1 MEWKTLN
8 TIRIYETDSHAR
20 RLQARVL
27 SCEEGENGWLVELDR
42 TIFYPT
48 GGGQPCD
55 TGTLGGADVTE
66 TLLRGETVLHRCTA
80 ALPVGADVT
89 GEIDWARRLDL
100 MQQHSG
106 EHLVSGL
113 IHARF
118 GYENVGFHLGADL
131 VTIDFNGEVD
141 EQALQELE
149 RAANEAVWA
158 DFAPHIWYPE
168 PDELAHLPYRSK
180 KALTGAVRLVQFG
193 DIDLCACCG
202 THVART
208 GEIGLIKLFSTTHFR
223 GGSRIEMACGGR
235 ALAVLNALCA
245 QNRDISVRLSA
256 KPAAVARL
264 ASERTEAQ
272 QRAAALEDRLF
283 ALLAQ
288 DGQTLRFEPPM
299 PPEKPPIFPMRF
311 IFFEAPGPENCLTI
325 WFIMS
330 NCLSSWLICSTFTP
344 APAAMRRLRLWLSTD
359 GFSRSKGVID
369 WMIASVR
376 EMAFSSSCAFL
387 RAPMFIPGIM
397 PARSCRLPMPLSWT
411 S

>member
-1 MEWKTLN
+1 MN

-27 SCEEGENGWLVELDR
+27 SCEESENGWLVELDR

-55 TGTLGGADVTE
+55 MGTLGGADVTE
-66 TLLRGETVLHRCTA
+66 TFLRGETVLHRCTA
-80 ALPVGADVT
+80 ALPAGADVT

-202 THVART
+202 THVAHT

-245 QNRDISVRLSA
+245 QNRQSPCRRPPPWHDWPPSGRRRSSAPPRWRTACLPCWHRTGRRSALSRPCRRRA
-256 KPAAVARL
+256 CAVWRTPW
-264 ASERTEAQ
+264 SGRTE
-272 QRAAALEDRLF
+272 RAAPCLPGRTARGTMPWPTRRATCAAL
-283 ALLAQ
+283 
-288 DGQTLRFEPPM
+288 
-299 PPEKPPIFPMRF
+299 
-311 IFFEAPGPENCLTI
+311 
-325 WFIMS
+325 
-330 NCLSSWLICSTFTP
+330 
-344 APAAMRRLRLWLSTD
+344 
-359 GFSRSKGVID
+359 
-369 WMIASVR
+369 
-376 EMAFSSSCAFL
+376 
-387 RAPMFIPGIM
+387 
-397 PARSCRLPMPLSWT
+397 
-411 S
+411 

>member
-1 MEWKTLN
+1 MN
-8 TIRIYETDSHAR
+8 TIRIYGTDSHAR

-27 SCEEGENGWLVELDR
+27 SCEESENGWLVELDR

-66 TLLRGETVLHRCTA
+66 TFLRSETVLHRCTA

-158 DFAPHIWYPE
+158 RFCAAY
-168 PDELAHLPYRSK
+168 LVS
-180 KALTGAVRLVQFG
+180 GA
-193 DIDLCACCG
+193 
-202 THVART
+202 
-208 GEIGLIKLFSTTHFR
+208 
-223 GGSRIEMACGGR
+223 GR
-235 ALAVLNALCA
+235 AGA
-245 QNRDISVRLSA
+245 
-256 KPAAVARL
+256 
-264 ASERTEAQ
+264 
-272 QRAAALEDRLF
+272 
-283 ALLAQ
+283 
-288 DGQTLRFEPPM
+288 
-299 PPEKPPIFPMRF
+299 PPIPQ
-311 IFFEAPGPENCLTI
+311 
-325 WFIMS
+325 
-330 NCLSSWLICSTFTP
+330 
-344 APAAMRRLRLWLSTD
+344 
-359 GFSRSKGVID
+359 
-369 WMIASVR
+369 
-376 EMAFSSSCAFL
+376 
-387 RAPMFIPGIM
+387 
-397 PARSCRLPMPLSWT
+397 
-411 S
+411 